1 MQAPTPEAIIAIAT
15 APGRGGVGVVRVSGP
30 TLGWLVQAWF
40 GRDLVARQATYLP
53 FLAADGQTLDQGL
66 ALYFPA
72 PHSYTG
78 EDVLEL
84 QAHGGPVVLQLL
96 VQRCLELAHIRN
108 ERLRLAE
115 PGEFTRRAFLNDKLD
130 LAQAEAVADLIEAQ
144 TVAAARSAAA
154 SLAGAFSQEI
164 HTLVEQLIHLR
175 LLVEATLDFPEEEI
189 EFLQQADAL
198 GQLETIEQQLARV
211 LACARQGALLR
222 DGVKVVLAGVP
233 NAGKSSLLNALAG
246 EEVAIVTPIAGTTR
260 DKVQQ
265 SINIEGI
272 PLLVI
277 DTAGLRETSDTVEA
291 IGVARTWQEVERAD
305 VILHLIDLTAPDEAA
320 NQRIAERFP
329 AALPVLRVFN
339 KIDAVGLEPRVAGN
353 AVYVSAQTHA
363 GLDLLQQTL
372 LRLVGV
378 EHTSDSV
385 FIARARHLQALQA
398 AQNHLQQARQQAYDG
413 HGHITNRQLDLFAEE
428 LRLAQEQLNSIT
440 GEFGADDLL
449 GRIFSQFCI
458 GK

>member
-1 MQAPTPEAIIAIAT
+1 
-15 APGRGGVGVVRVSGP
+15 
-30 TLGWLVQAWF
+30 
-40 GRDLVARQATYLP
+40 
-53 FLAADGQTLDQGL
+53 
-66 ALYFPA
+66 
-72 PHSYTG
+72 
-78 EDVLEL
+78 
-84 QAHGGPVVLQLL
+84 
-96 VQRCLELAHIRN
+96 
-108 ERLRLAE
+108 
-115 PGEFTRRAFLNDKLD
+115 
-130 LAQAEAVADLIEAQ
+130 
-144 TVAAARSAAA
+144 
-154 SLAGAFSQEI
+154 
-164 HTLVEQLIHLR
+164 LR

-198 GQLETIEQQLARV
+198 GQLQSLEQQLERV

-246 EEVAIVTPIAGTTR
+246 EEVAIVTPMAGTTR

-329 AALPVLRVFN
+329 VGIPVLRVFN
-339 KIDAVGLEPRVAGN
+339 KTDAVGQVARGEGN

-385 FIARARHLQALQA
+385 FIARERHLQALQA
-398 AQNHLQQARQQAYDG
+398 AQEHLQRARQQAYDE
-413 HGHITNRQLDLFAEE
+413 HGHITDQRVDLFAEE

>member
-1 MQAPTPEAIIAIAT
+1 MQAPTPDAIIAIAT
-15 APGRGGVGVVRVSGP
+15 APGRGGIGVVRVSGAA
-30 TLGWLVQAWF
+30 LGWLVQAWF

-53 FLAADGQTLDQGL
+53 FHAAGGEVLDQGL

-96 VQRCLELAHIRN
+96 LQRCLELARTRN

-144 TVAAARSAAA
+144 TAAAARSAAA

-164 HTLVEQLIHLR
+164 HTLVEKLIHLR

-198 GQLETIEQQLARV
+198 GQLETIEQQLERV
-211 LACARQGALLR
+211 LAGARQGALLR
-222 DGVKVVLAGVP
+222 EGVKVVLAGVP

-246 EEVAIVTPIAGTTR
+246 EDIAIVTPIAGTTR

-265 SINIEGI
+265 SINLNGI
-272 PLLVI
+272 PLVVI

-291 IGVARTWQEVERAD
+291 MGVARTWQEVGRAD

-320 NQRIAERFP
+320 NQHIAERFP

-385 FIARARHLQALQA
+385 FIARERHLQALQA
-398 AQNHLQQARQQAYDG
+398 AQEHLQRARQQAYDE
-413 HGHITNRQLDLFAEE
+413 HGQITDQQVDLFAEE

>member
-339 KIDAVGLEPRVAGN
+339 KIDTVGLEPRVAGN

>member
-1 MQAPTPEAIIAIAT
+1 VQAPTPEAIIAIAT

-144 TVAAARSAAA
+144 TAAAARSAAA

-198 GQLETIEQQLARV
+198 GQLETIEQQLERV

-339 KIDAVGLEPRVAGN
+339 KIDIVGLEPRVAGN

-398 AQNHLQQARQQAYDG
+398 AQNHLQQARQQAYDA

>member
-144 TVAAARSAAA
+144 TAAAARSAAA

-198 GQLETIEQQLARV
+198 GQLETIEQQLERV

-385 FIARARHLQALQA
+385 FIARERHLQALQA

>member
-53 FLAADGQTLDQGL
+53 VLAADGQTLDQGL

-144 TVAAARSAAA
+144 TAAAARSAAA

-198 GQLETIEQQLARV
+198 GQLETIEQQLERV

-305 VILHLIDLTAPDEAA
+305 V
-320 NQRIAERFP
+320 
-329 AALPVLRVFN
+329 
-339 KIDAVGLEPRVAGN
+339 
-353 AVYVSAQTHA
+353 
-363 GLDLLQQTL
+363 
-372 LRLVGV
+372 
-378 EHTSDSV
+378 
-385 FIARARHLQALQA
+385 
-398 AQNHLQQARQQAYDG
+398 
-413 HGHITNRQLDLFAEE
+413 
-428 LRLAQEQLNSIT
+428 
-440 GEFGADDLL
+440 
-449 GRIFSQFCI
+449 
-458 GK
+458 

>member
-144 TVAAARSAAA
+144 TAAAARSAAA

-339 KIDAVGLEPRVAGN
+339 KIDTVGLEPRVAGN

-385 FIARARHLQALQA
+385 FIARERHLQALQA
-398 AQNHLQQARQQAYDG
+398 AQDHLQQARQQAYDG

>member
-1 MQAPTPEAIIAIAT
+1 VQAPTPEAIIAIAT

-144 TVAAARSAAA
+144 TAAAARSAAA

-198 GQLETIEQQLARV
+198 GQLQTIEQQLARV

-385 FIARARHLQALQA
+385 FIARERHLQALQA
-398 AQNHLQQARQQAYDG
+398 AQDHLQQARQQAYDG

>member
-198 GQLETIEQQLARV
+198 GQLQTIEQQLARV

-277 DTAGLRETSDTVEA
+277 DTAGLRETSDAVEA

>member
-1 MQAPTPEAIIAIAT
+1 MQTPAPEAIIAIAT
-15 APGRGGVGVVRVSGP
+15 APGRGGIGVVRVSGAA
-30 TLGWLVQAWF
+30 LGWLVQAWF
-40 GRDLVARQATYLP
+40 GRDLTPRQATYLP
-53 FLAADGQTLDQGL
+53 FPAADGLVLDQGL

-144 TVAAARSAAA
+144 TAAAARSAAA

-413 HGHITNRQLDLFAEE
+413 RGHITNRQLDLFAEE

>member
-96 VQRCLELAHIRN
+96 VKRCLELAHIRN

-144 TVAAARSAAA
+144 TAAAARSAAA

-339 KIDAVGLEPRVAGN
+339 KIDTVGLEPRVAGN

-398 AQNHLQQARQQAYDG
+398 AQNHLQQARQQAYDE

>member
-222 DGVKVVLAGVP
+222 DGVKAVLAGVP

-277 DTAGLRETSDTVEA
+277 DTAGLRETSDAVEA

>member
-198 GQLETIEQQLARV
+198 GQLQTIEQQLARV

-385 FIARARHLQALQA
+385 FIARERHLQALQA

>member
-1 MQAPTPEAIIAIAT
+1 VQAPTPEAIIAIAT

-144 TVAAARSAAA
+144 TAAAARSAAA

-211 LACARQGALLR
+211 MACARQGALLR

-339 KIDAVGLEPRVAGN
+339 KIDTVGLEPRVAGN

-385 FIARARHLQALQA
+385 FIARERHLQALQA
-398 AQNHLQQARQQAYDG
+398 AQDHLQQARQQAYDG

>member
-1 MQAPTPEAIIAIAT
+1 MQAPTPDAIIAIAT
-15 APGRGGVGVVRVSGP
+15 APGRGGIGVVRVSGSK
-30 TLGWLVQAWF
+30 LGWLVQAWF

-78 EDVLEL
+78 EDVLEI

-198 GQLETIEQQLARV
+198 GQLETIEQQLTRV

-272 PLLVI
+272 PLLMI

-329 AALPVLRVFN
+329 AGIPVLRVFN
-339 KIDAVGLEPRVAGN
+339 KIDAVGLKPRVAGN

-385 FIARARHLQALQA
+385 FIARERHLQALQA
-398 AQNHLQQARQQAYDG
+398 AQDHLQQARQQAYDG
-413 HGHITNRQLDLFAEE
+413 HGHITDRQLDLFAEE